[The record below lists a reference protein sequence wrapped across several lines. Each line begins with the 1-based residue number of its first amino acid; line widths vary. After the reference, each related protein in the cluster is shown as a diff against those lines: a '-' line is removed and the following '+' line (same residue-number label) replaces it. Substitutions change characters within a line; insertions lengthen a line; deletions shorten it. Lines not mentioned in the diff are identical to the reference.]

1 MKLSDAVERFSQY
14 LLAEKGLS
22 PLTVQDYLE
31 DLKQFFLIFGD
42 MKNDTDDLLGS
53 DLSDFFIKQSAD
65 GRKTTTIMRRLSST
79 RHFYLFLQREGLFN
93 GQFPTIE
100 LPKKSTLLPRCLSVE
115 QVEDLLEQ
123 PNMEKPSGVRDR
135 AMLEV
140 MYASGLRVSELINL
154 TRGQVNFEKG
164 ILTITGKGGK
174 MRQVPIGDFA
184 LEYLAKYINEAR
196 NQNPGKKDK
205 HIFLNLRGK
214 PITRQ
219 YFFMSIREYAL
230 CAGIE
235 TDVSPH
241 TLRHSFATHLLE
253 NGAELRAVQEM
264 LGHSNIATT
273 QIYTHVSTRRIVS
286 AYDLYTKRK

>member
-1 MKLSDAVERFSQY
+1 MKISDAIERFNQY

-22 PLTVQDYLE
+22 PATVKDYDE
-31 DLKQFFLIFGD
+31 DLKQFFSIFGD

-53 DLSDFFIKQSAD
+53 DLSDFMIKQSAD
-65 GRKTTTIMRRLSST
+65 GLKTSTIVRRLSST
-79 RHFYLFLQREGLFN
+79 RHFYLFLQREGLFS
-93 GQFPTIE
+93 GKFPVFET
-100 LPKKSTLLPRCLSVE
+100 PKKSTHLPRCLSVE
-115 QVEDLLEQ
+115 QVEDLFDQ
-123 PNMEKPSGVRDR
+123 PNLEKPSGIRDR

-140 MYASGLRVSELINL
+140 MYSSGLRVSELLSL
-154 TRGQVNFEKG
+154 TRGQINFEKG

-184 LEYLAKYINEAR
+184 LEYLNKYLNEAR

-214 PITRQ
+214 PISRQ
-219 YFFMSIREYAL
+219 YFFMCVREYAL

-235 TDVSPH
+235 TDISPH

>member
-1 MKLSDAVERFSQY
+1 MKISDAIERFNQY

-22 PLTVQDYLE
+22 PLTVKDYDE

-42 MKNDTDDLLGS
+42 MKNDTSDLLGS

-79 RHFYLFLQREGLFN
+79 RHFYLFLQREGLFQ
-93 GQFPTIE
+93 GQFPVFE
-100 LPKKSTLLPRCLSVE
+100 APKKSVHLPRCLSID
-115 QVEDLLEQ
+115 QVEDLLDQ
-123 PNMEKPSGVRDR
+123 PNLEKPSGIRDR

-140 MYASGLRVSELINL
+140 MYASGLRVSELLSL
-154 TRGQVNFEKG
+154 TRGQVDFEKG

-174 MRQVPIGDFA
+174 MRRVPIGDFA
-184 LEYLAKYINEAR
+184 LEYLSKYLNEAR
-196 NQNPGKKDK
+196 NINPGKKDK

-214 PITRQ
+214 PISRQ
-219 YFFMSIREYAL
+219 YFFMAVREYAL

-235 TDVSPH
+235 TDISPH

>member
-1 MKLSDAVERFSQY
+1 MKISDAIERFNQY

-22 PLTVQDYLE
+22 PATVKDYDE
-31 DLKQFFLIFGD
+31 DLKQFFSIFGD

-53 DLSDFFIKQSAD
+53 DLSDFMIKQSAD
-65 GRKTTTIMRRLSST
+65 GLKTSTIVRRLSST
-79 RHFYLFLQREGLFN
+79 RHFYLFLQREGLFS
-93 GQFPTIE
+93 GKFPVFET
-100 LPKKSTLLPRCLSVE
+100 PKKSTHLPRCLSVE
-115 QVEDLLEQ
+115 QVEDLFDQ
-123 PNMEKPSGVRDR
+123 PNLEKPSGIRDR

-140 MYASGLRVSELINL
+140 VYSSGLRVSELLSL
-154 TRGQVNFEKG
+154 TRGQINFEKG
-164 ILTITGKGGK
+164 ILTIAGKGGK

-184 LEYLAKYINEAR
+184 LEYLNKYLNEAR

-214 PITRQ
+214 PISRQ
-219 YFFMSIREYAL
+219 YFFMCVREYAL

-235 TDVSPH
+235 TDISPH

>member
-1 MKLSDAVERFSQY
+1 MKIADAIERFNQY
-14 LLAEKGLS
+14 LLAEKGLT
-22 PLTVQDYLE
+22 PATVKYYDD
-31 DLKQFFLIFGD
+31 DLKQFFSIFGD
-42 MKNDTDDLLGS
+42 MKNDTEDLLGS
-53 DLSDFFIKQSAD
+53 DLSDFMIKQSAD
-65 GRKTTTIMRRLSST
+65 GLKTTTIVRRLSST
-79 RHFYLFLQREGLFN
+79 RHFYLFLQREGLFS
-93 GQFPTIE
+93 GKFPVFET
-100 LPKKSTLLPRCLSVE
+100 PKKSTHLPRCLSVE
-115 QVEDLLEQ
+115 QVEDLFDQ
-123 PNMEKPSGVRDR
+123 PNLEKPSGIRDR

-140 MYASGLRVSELINL
+140 MYSSGLRVSELLNL
-154 TRGQVNFEKG
+154 TRGQINFEKG

-184 LEYLAKYINEAR
+184 LEYLNKYLNEAR

-214 PITRQ
+214 PISRQ
-219 YFFMSIREYAL
+219 YFFMCVREYAL

-235 TDVSPH
+235 TDISPH

-273 QIYTHVSTRRIVS
+273 QIYTHVSTRLIVS